1 LTLESTLTP
10 STFLRVRPTD
20 SRYGSQ
26 PTWFASAC
34 HCSKYMR
41 STRGEVCLD
50 GLSVCCPWW
59 ALIRLGWKLS
69 SNIATGSQ
77 RAIW

>member
-26 PTWFASAC
+26 PT
-34 HCSKYMR
+34 
-41 STRGEVCLD
+41 
-50 GLSVCCPWW
+50 
-59 ALIRLGWKLS
+59 
-69 SNIATGSQ
+69 
-77 RAIW
+77 